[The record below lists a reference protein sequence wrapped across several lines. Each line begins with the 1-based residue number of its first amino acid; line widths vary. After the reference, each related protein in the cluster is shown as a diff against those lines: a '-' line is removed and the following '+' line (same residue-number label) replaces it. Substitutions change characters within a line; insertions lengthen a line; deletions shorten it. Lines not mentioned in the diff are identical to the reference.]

1 MNEEVEVNE
10 VDQINEVE
18 KPFAEEVIMEEW
30 KSYPEFS
37 NYLFSNTERIMKGDK
52 EIKWHLN
59 KCNRKMATL
68 FDISGTPHGA
78 NISYIC
84 EILFPKKAF
93 KQYPNYSNYLIY
105 EDGTILNKV
114 SKIILRVFEPKII
127 KRKRVRLI
135 NDQGENLE
143 LDLAHI
149 VAELFLENPNN
160 HKFIKHLD
168 GNILNNDYRNLE
180 WTHSLL
186 EKHYEEI
193 EGEEWRDI
201 KDMEDYQVS
210 NKGRVKNKHNNF
222 LMKENEK
229 FGYIRVGIGVNK
241 YQVHRLVAIAFIPNP
256 ENKPSVDHIN
266 RDAKDNNLEN
276 LRWATSKEQ
285 SANQVITN
293 GGCYKKINRIDLKT
307 HEIKEYKDIH
317 EAIDYIITTTKET
330 DKRSIENK
338 IRACCTNRK
347 ENAYDFNWKYIEDST
362 IIENEI
368 WKKVQD
374 IFPDAE
380 DYLVSDKGRVK
391 NKAGKISNGRITHG
405 YNEVY
410 IGKKISR
417 KFIHTL
423 VAKLFIPNPE
433 NKPCV
438 NHKDGNKNNNDVSNL
453 EWNTYTENTQHAFDT
468 NLNPHG
474 IKIKVTNII
483 TKEEK
488 IYPTKVRASEDTKV
502 DIKTFNRY
510 LKDNKPYKN
519 MMFEIIQ

>member
-1 MNEEVEVNE
+1 MAEMNEEEDLEVKVE
-10 VDQINEVE
+10 I
-18 KPFAEEVIMEEW
+18 W
-30 KSYPEFS
+30 KTYPEFS
-37 NYLFSNTERIMKGDK
+37 NYLFSNTERVLKGDK
-52 EIKWHLN
+52 EIKIQIN
-59 KCNRKMATL
+59 QYDRKTTKI
-68 FDISGTPHGA
+68 FDDNGKPRTI
-78 NISYIC
+78 NVSYIC

-93 KQYPNYSNYLIY
+93 KQYPNYTNYLIY

-114 SKIILRVFEPKII
+114 SKIVLRVFEPKIV

-135 NDQGENLE
+135 NDQGEKLE

-149 VAELFLENPNN
+149 VAELFLENLQG
-160 HKFIKHLD
+160 HKFIRHKD
-168 GNILNNDYRNLE
+168 GNILNNHYLNLE
-180 WTHSLL
+180 YVHSLL
-186 EKHYEEI
+186 EKPYEEI
-193 EGEEWRDI
+193 EDEEWRDI

-222 LMKENEK
+222 LMKESDH
-229 FGYIRVGIGVNK
+229 FGYTRVGIGTNK

-266 RDAKDNNLEN
+266 RDCKDNKLEN

-285 SANQVITN
+285 SANQTITN

-317 EAIDYIITTTKET
+317 EVIEYILSTTKEN
-330 DKRSIENK
+330 DKRTIENK

-347 ENAYDFNWKYIEDST
+347 ENVYEFKWEYIEDLS
-362 IIENEI
+362 IIEDEI

-374 IFPDAE
+374 IIPEAE
-380 DYLVSDKGRVK
+380 DYLVSNKGRVK

-410 IGKKISR
+410 IGKASSR
-417 KFIHTL
+417 RFIHTL

-438 NHKDGNKNNNDVSNL
+438 NHKDGNKNNNDISNL
-453 EWNTYTENTQHAFDT
+453 EWNTYAENTQHAFDT

-474 IKIKVTNII
+474 IRVKVTNTL

-488 IYPTKVRASEDTKV
+488 LYPTKVRASQDTKIE
-502 DIKTFNRY
+502 IKTFNRY
-510 LKDNKPYKN
+510 LKSGKPYQN
-519 MMFEIIQ
+519 MTFEIV

>member
-1 MNEEVEVNE
+1 
-10 VDQINEVE
+10 
-18 KPFAEEVIMEEW
+18 MEENTENTDIELW
-30 KSYPEFS
+30 KTYPEFS
-37 NYLFSNTERIMKGDK
+37 KYLFSNKERIMKGDK
-52 EIKWHLN
+52 EISWRLN
-59 KCNRKMATL
+59 TYNRKIATL
-68 FDISGTPHGA
+68 LDDNGKPHGA

-84 EILFPKKAF
+84 EILFPKKMF
-93 KQYPNYSNYLIY
+93 KEYPNYSNYLIY
-105 EDGTILNKV
+105 EDGTILNKI
-114 SKIILRVFEPKII
+114 SKIILRVFNPKII

-135 NDQGENLE
+135 NNQGEKLE

-149 VAELFLENPNN
+149 VAELFVENPQG
-160 HKFIKHLD
+160 HKFIKHID

-180 WTHSLL
+180 WVYSLL
-186 EKHYEEI
+186 EKPYEEI

-222 LMKENEK
+222 LMKEK
-229 FGYIRVGIGVNK
+229 DHFGYTRVGIGTNK
-241 YQVHRLVAIAFIPNP
+241 YQVHRLVAITFIPNP

-266 RDAKDNNLEN
+266 RDRKDNILEN

-293 GGCYKKINRIDLKT
+293 GGCYKKINMIESNT
-307 HEIKEYKDIH
+307 NEIIREFKDIH
-317 EAIDYIITTTKET
+317 CVIDYIIENTEEK

-347 ENAYDFNWKYIEDST
+347 EFAYEYKWEYIEDLT
-362 IIENEI
+362 IIEDEI

-374 IFPDAE
+374 IIPEAE
-380 DYLVSDKGRVK
+380 DYLVSNKGRVK
-391 NKAGKISNGRITHG
+391 NKGGKISNGRITHG

-410 IGKKISR
+410 IGKKVSR
-417 KFIHTL
+417 RFIHTL

-438 NHKDGNKNNNDVSNL
+438 NHKDGNKINNDVINL
-453 EWNTYTENTQHAFDT
+453 EWNTYAENTQHAFDT

-474 IKIKVTNII
+474 IKVKVTNII
-483 TKEEK
+483 TKEENV
-488 IYPTKVRASEDTKV
+488 YPTKVRAAEDIKV
-502 DIKTFNRY
+502 GIKTFNTY
-510 LKDNKPYKN
+510 LKSGKSYKN
-519 MMFEIIQ
+519 MTFEMV

>member
-1 MNEEVEVNE
+1 MAEISQVEENDEVK
-10 VDQINEVE
+10 VV
-18 KPFAEEVIMEEW
+18 EEW
-30 KSYPEFS
+30 KTYPEFS

-59 KCNRKMATL
+59 KYNRKMATL
-68 FDISGTPHGA
+68 FDVCGNPHGA
-78 NISYIC
+78 NISYIF
-84 EILFPKKAF
+84 EILFPKKQF
-93 KQYPNYSNYLIY
+93 KEYPNYSNYLIY

-114 SKIILRVFEPKII
+114 SKIVLRVFEPKIV

-135 NDQGENLE
+135 NDQGEKLE

-149 VAELFLENPNN
+149 VAELFIENPQGY
-160 HKFIKHLD
+160 KFIKHLD
-168 GNILNNDYRNLE
+168 GNILNNHYINLE
-180 WTHSLL
+180 WVHSLL
-186 EKHYEEI
+186 EKPYEEI

-222 LMKENEK
+222 LMKESDH
-229 FGYIRVGIGVNK
+229 FGYTRVGIGLNK
-241 YQVHRLVAIAFIPNP
+241 YYVHRLVAIAFIPNP

-266 RDAKDNNLEN
+266 HNAKDNILEN

-285 SANQVITN
+285 SANQTITN
-293 GGCYKKINRIDLKT
+293 GGCYKKINRIDIKT
-307 HEIKEYKDIH
+307 NELIEEYKDIH
-317 EAIDYIITTTKET
+317 QVIEYIISTTKET

-338 IRACCTNRK
+338 IRSCCTNRK
-347 ENAYDFNWKYIEDST
+347 ESAYEFKWKYIEDLT
-362 IIENEI
+362 IIDDELWN
-368 WKKVQD
+368 KVQD

-380 DYLVSDKGRVK
+380 DYFVSNKGRVK
-391 NKAGKISNGRITHG
+391 NKSGKISVGRITHG

-410 IGKKISR
+410 IGKGVSR

-453 EWNTYTENTQHAFDT
+453 EWNTYAENTQHAFDT

-474 IKIKVTNII
+474 IKVKVTNTL

-502 DIKTFNRY
+502 EIKTFNRY
-510 LKDNKPYKN
+510 LKSGKPYQN
-519 MMFEIIQ
+519 MLFEIV